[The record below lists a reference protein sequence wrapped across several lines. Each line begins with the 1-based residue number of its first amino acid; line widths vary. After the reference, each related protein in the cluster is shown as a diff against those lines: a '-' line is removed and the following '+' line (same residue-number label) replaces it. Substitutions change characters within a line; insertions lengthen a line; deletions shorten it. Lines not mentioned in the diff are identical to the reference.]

1 MRLSVACARAG
12 EREALLDARDRPTVR
27 VSRAAVDALTRGTH
41 AGRRSAVPS
50 PSSDEMTWPSA
61 PGEWRD
67 EMKTSSL
74 LCDAI
79 ALRGPAANAGAKVTT
94 RVL

>member
-41 AGRRSAVPS
+41 AGRRSAGTHHAVCLSRRLFGDGNLS
-50 PSSDEMTWPSA
+50 PALIFSPA
-61 PGEWRD
+61 
-67 EMKTSSL
+67 SL
-74 LCDAI
+74 I
-79 ALRGPAANAGAKVTT
+79 FSPAMHASY
-94 RVL
+94 